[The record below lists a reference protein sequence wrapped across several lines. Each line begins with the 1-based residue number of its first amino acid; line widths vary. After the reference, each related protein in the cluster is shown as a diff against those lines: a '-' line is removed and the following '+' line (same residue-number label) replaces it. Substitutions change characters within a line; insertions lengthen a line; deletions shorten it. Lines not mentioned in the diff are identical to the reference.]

1 MIFDGFTVINKL
13 KMDFAEPGKL
23 INLVYFPLTCLILTV
38 LAWSIR
44 GKPVDLVAIV
54 IMGLYFLGFLGR
66 FVI

>member
-1 MIFDGFTVINKL
+1 LIFEGFTVINKL
-13 KMDFAEPGKL
+13 KMDFAYPGKL